1 MMTAAEV
8 ASVITRDVVA
18 RLAEASA
25 GAGVSNPVVVMVTGP
40 PATGKTALCA
50 EIAGRLGGYRVLTL
64 VDDRE
69 IYSRDV
75 REGLGVT
82 GIDHAARDMDQLKRD
97 LIALLTGKPVPDKS
111 YERYPDRAPRLVCR
125 GTLAPKAVVLLDGF
139 AWCYQDFDGLWDLK
153 YALLPRSFEQ
163 SARMSSGR
171 DTAERHYSDQQA
183 EAKHRVTYE
192 AYARHEHTLRRDAD
206 RIYLVSADY
215 RFEVE
220 KELPAG
226 SALPT
231 SGLTDPG
238 QHGSNR

>member
-8 ASVITRDVVA
+8 ASVITRDIVA
-18 RLAEASA
+18 HLAEASA
-25 GAGVSNPVVVMVTGP
+25 GAGVSSPVVVMVTGP

-50 EIAGRLGGYRVLTL
+50 EIAGRLGVNRVLTL

-75 REGLGVT
+75 REELGVT

-97 LIALLTGKPVPDKS
+97 LISLREGKSIPDRS
-111 YERYPDRAPRLVCR
+111 YERYPDRDPRLVSR
-125 GTLAPKAVVLLDGF
+125 GTLAPKAAILLDGF

-153 YALLPRSFEQ
+153 YVLLPRSLEH
-163 SARMSSGR
+163 SARMSAGR

-183 EAKHRVTYE
+183 DAKHRVTYE
-192 AYARHEHTLRRDAD
+192 AYVRHEHTLRRDAD
-206 RIYLVSADY
+206 RIYRVSADY

-220 KELPAG
+220 RESPSG

-231 SGLTDPG
+231 SGLADTG
-238 QHGSNR
+238 RQRGNR